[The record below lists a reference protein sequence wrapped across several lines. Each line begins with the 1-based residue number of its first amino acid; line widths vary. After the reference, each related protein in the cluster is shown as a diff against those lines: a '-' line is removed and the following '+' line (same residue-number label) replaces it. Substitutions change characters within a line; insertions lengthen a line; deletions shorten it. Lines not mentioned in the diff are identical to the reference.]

1 MKKAMK
7 RLLAATS
14 AGAVLCGSLALSSL
28 LGSSTTLTAS
38 AATDSVA
45 DQTKV
50 GTLGIAGGGFVSGI
64 ITGKNVMY
72 ARTDVGGAYKYNYDT
87 GKWDQMLS
95 DLNDS
100 ERGFLS
106 VDAMCIDPTDDDT
119 IYLLCGCAYF
129 SDAKT
134 EIFRSRDGGETFD
147 QIDVTDLIQVHGNG
161 YGRQCGE
168 AIAVDPDNPNII
180 YCGGDAT
187 AGNSGLIMSEDG
199 GDTWKSVK
207 GYGDLDLFTYEINWP
222 SWTEHKVLSTA
233 EAYDKNANGVA
244 AVQIQNG
251 KVYVATSVKGVTNVH
266 VADVGSD
273 DFQPLSEELP
283 TDCFPS
289 RINVDADGNL
299 LITYVAG
306 LAFDGSN
313 GGAYRYDV
321 TNHTVTDISPR
332 PKGQNAAIGA
342 VVSDKNDANKLVAT
356 SCGLWW
362 SQLYHDVGE
371 DWSKVPN
378 GDLIFRSEDGGKTWY
393 TMQHGCSGEGAWGTK
408 SADYLDTNGYS
419 WIDGF
424 AVHWSGAIVMD
435 PENPDKVLVTS
446 GNGVFAC
453 DDIWAELPQFYF
465 DPKGIEEVVALDMI
479 SAPGKNPY
487 SVIGDYDGFEHL
499 DTVNSNRF
507 SPTMTAATG
516 DKGSASAIAYCPQ
529 NPDVMMRCAEDK
541 GVGYYTLDGGKNWT
555 QMECP
560 TGGKAAITQLE
571 DGTYRFFKS
580 SGENATNVSYSDDYG
595 KTWTACSGIASAYG
609 SKPTFMMVEKNDPS
623 IVYAYSTYYNSSWG
637 YSKPAPDLSDA
648 CYKFYVSHDYGKTF
662 SEETDVAMYDQCDS
676 AGRIAY
682 LGDGE
687 LMLGAGYYGAYHV
700 TDYGKK
706 VEKLDNVSY
715 CKTIGYGAP
724 EEEGGVNTL
733 YMYGKP
739 SEDDVEG
746 VYRST
751 DAGKTWVAI
760 NLHHL
765 YGGTGNGNFL
775 VGDMNKFG
783 MVYMSTVGCGIV
795 YMDSSDGTD
804 PKPVTTT
811 TTTATTTTTTTAT
824 LTTTKAADTTTTD
837 KGTTTTAAATTTTDK
852 GTTTTAA
859 ATTTTNKGTTTSN
872 AVTTTQDI
880 GEMNYGDVNV
890 NGVVDLTDAVLLNKF
905 LAGIV
910 QLTDIQYANANCDQT
925 DGTNNVGELDTTA
938 LMRFVLN
945 VEGYQEL
952 PYIAQD

>member
-1 MKKAMK
+1 MKKTMK
-7 RLLAATS
+7 KIVAAVS
-14 AGAVLCGSLALSSL
+14 AGAVLCSSLAVSNLLSS
-28 LGSSTTLTAS
+28 STLTAVAS
-38 AATDSVA
+38 ESIA

-50 GTLGIAGGGFVSGI
+50 GTLGIGGGGFVSGI
-64 ITGKNVMY
+64 VTGKNAMY
-72 ARTDVGGAYKYNYDT
+72 ARTDVGGAYRYDYE
-87 GKWDQMLS
+87 KKEWVQLMD
-95 DLNDS
+95 DLDET

-106 VDAMCIDPTDDDT
+106 IDAMCIDPTDDNT
-119 IYLLCGCAYF
+119 IYLLCGCGYF
-129 SDAKT
+129 SDART
-134 EIFRSRDGGETFD
+134 AIFRSRDGGETFD

-207 GYGDLDLFTYEINWP
+207 GYGDLGLFTYEINWP

-321 TNHTVTDISPR
+321 TNNTVTDISPR

-362 SQLYHDVGE
+362 SQLSHDVGE

-465 DPKGIEEVVALDMI
+465 DPKGIEEVVALDMV
-479 SAPGKNPY
+479 SVPGGNPY
-487 SVIGDYDGFEHL
+487 SAIGDYDGFEHISKEE
-499 DTVNSNRF
+499 TVQNR
-507 SPTMTAATG
+507 PTI
-516 DKGSASAIAYCPQ
+516 GSTKAIAYCPA
-529 NPDVMMRCAEDK
+529 NPLVMVRASESNNTC
-541 GVGYYTLDGGKNWT
+541 YYTLDGGDNWT
-555 QMECP
+555 ELPGCNYS
-560 TGGKAAITQLE
+560 GGKAAITQLE
-571 DGTYRFFKS
+571 DGSYRIFRTTDGKAAYTDDFGATWKEC
-580 SGENATNVSYSDDYG
+580 SGTKGSKELFLQVDAENPQYVYGYTAQYNSYYFYSKPKPDFEDAHYVFMVSDDYG
-595 KTWTACSGIASAYG
+595 A
-609 SKPTFMMVEKNDPS
+609 TFTSQDICMYDE
-623 IVYAYSTYYNSSWG
+623 
-637 YSKPAPDLSDA
+637 
-648 CYKFYVSHDYGKTF
+648 C
-662 SEETDVAMYDQCDS
+662 DVAN
-676 AGRIAY
+676 RIGY
-682 LGDGE
+682 LGEGE
-687 LMLGAGYYGAYHV
+687 MVLGAGWYGAYHV
-700 TDYGKK
+700 TDYGKN
-706 VEKLDNVSY
+706 VEKLDSVFY

-724 EEEGGVNTL
+724 EEAGGVNTL

-739 SEDDVEG
+739 QESDVEG

-751 DAGKTWVAI
+751 DAGKTWVLI
-760 NLHHL
+760 NSEHL

-775 VGDMNKFG
+775 VGDMNEFG
-783 MVYMSTVGCGIV
+783 TVYMSTVGCGIV
-795 YMDSSDGTD
+795 YMQSAAGSVD
-804 PKPVTTT
+804 PKP
-811 TTTATTTTTTTAT
+811 TTTTTTT
-824 LTTTKAADTTTTD
+824 TTTTET
-837 KGTTTTAAATTTTDK
+837 GETTTTTETTTETGETTTTVETTTET
-852 GTTTTAA
+852 GETTTT
-859 ATTTTNKGTTTSN
+859 TSDVVTTTSDTTPI
-872 AVTTTQDI
+872 VTVEPGNDDLI
-880 GEMNYGDVNV
+880 GDVNV
-890 NGVVDLTDAVLLNKF
+890 DGKVDLTDAICMNKY
-905 LAGIV
+905 LAG
-910 QLTDIQYANANCDQT
+910 QMELGEQAMRNANCYQ
-925 DGTNNVGELDTTA
+925 DGTPTVDEADGNA
-938 LMRFVLN
+938 LISFVIMLIT
-945 VEGYQEL
+945 EL
-952 PYIAQD
+952 PEQVTLE